1 MQSSNP
7 GVSVGAI
14 YAYIFPMH
22 GSELNHTRTRL
33 FCTSCTLC
41 WIALT
46 RSRAS
51 FSFSS
56 TNGDLICISLQQR
69 WKRRASSRSWR
80 FRASWAQPPRCAPTG
95 RRIARGGGRL
105 SRCVAGTSDRCV
117 FWGVRLYPLH
127 QNRKRRL
134 IDERRREWH
143 HLCAASS
150 MRACPRLDPHLTRLT
165 QAAVPPTVWQV
176 VDRNR
181 RADLAP
187 SLAKHPES
195 TAEADEAKTGSRD
208 ALAGRERLPWVSSS
222 PRTRGLKMPTSGL
235 WCGRVACLYEKV
247 RPGPSCT
254 GPPRPPS

>member
-1 MQSSNP
+1 MTFRWALRRRQPRDHHRTTGAASPCRPHTRHANLHPTSTSRQSE
-7 GVSVGAI
+7 
-14 YAYIFPMH
+14 H
-22 GSELNHTRTRL
+22 GSVVTDGRCNY
-33 FCTSCTLC
+33 
-41 WIALT
+41 
-46 RSRAS
+46 
-51 FSFSS
+51 
-56 TNGDLICISLQQR
+56 
-69 WKRRASSRSWR
+69 
-80 FRASWAQPPRCAPTG
+80 QPNA
-95 RRIARGGGRL
+95 
-105 SRCVAGTSDRCV
+105 
-117 FWGVRLYPLH
+117 
-127 QNRKRRL
+127 
-134 IDERRREWH
+134 
-143 HLCAASS
+143 S
-150 MRACPRLDPHLTRLT
+150 MRACSRLDPHLTRLT
-165 QAAVPPTVWQV
+165 QAAVPSTVWRV